1 MEAQGDRLRCRLVLR
16 LFRRCLP
23 LLKTVRRHLV
33 GLILGSTALAI
44 VFLPLTLLLL
54 DILFTR
60 VLQGQPLTA
69 VEARVLGF
77 DPALTVQV
85 AALSAE
91 LRREIGARAL
101 WIFLAAVMPA
111 LFCGVALWYYQV
123 WILQRINQTLRL
135 ALFDRIQAL
144 SLRFHDESRI
154 GDAIYRLYQDSAMV
168 TRLIEVLFLTPLFAT
183 GRFVYSLVVVFVLN
197 PRLAL
202 LLALAWLP
210 LLLVGLRLSRRL
222 RVGFRAAR
230 EANSALTSRIQESV
244 ASVKVIKA
252 YGAEALAQERFE
264 QDSLTAFHRAFTVR
278 SLFAGFNVAI
288 FWIVG
293 ILFLIATG
301 WATVEARDAAAVF
314 FVVWGFTI
322 WNLGLYRY
330 FKERLG
336 EATGVL
342 RQLFYTWG
350 QMQDIAIG
358 LDRVFEL
365 LDLKPEVED
374 APDAITMPPFQ
385 SAIIF
390 HGIHFGYQK
399 DHPILM
405 DVHLEAT
412 IGTITAIVG
421 PTGAGKSTL
430 MALLLRLFEP
440 DFGSIEIDGQD
451 IRRFT
456 LQSLRSNIAIALQ
469 ENILFGTTVRENIR
483 YAAPQAT
490 DAQVREAAR
499 VACADVFIAALPQ
512 GYDTVLGERG
522 AKLSTGQRQ
531 RLSIARAILKNT
543 PILILDEPTAS
554 LDAETEMTLLHHLKD
569 WGKGRAIFL
578 ITHRFSTVRLAD
590 QVVYLREGRVV
601 ESGSHAELMAR
612 EKGAYRRLIEF
623 ERRSAETVGQSDSR
637 AVGLS

>member
-1 MEAQGDRLRCRLVLR
+1 MAAQGDRLRFRLVLR
-16 LFRRCLP
+16 IFRRCLP
-23 LLKTVRRHLV
+23 WLKTVRRHLA
-33 GLILGSTALAI
+33 GLILGSTALAM
-44 VFLPLTLLLL
+44 VVLPLTLLLL

-85 AALSAE
+85 DALSAE

-144 SLRFHDESRI
+144 SLRFHAESRI

-230 EANSALTSRIQESV
+230 EANSALTSRVQESI

-252 YGAEALAQERFE
+252 YGAEAFAQERFE
-264 QDSLTAFHRAFTVR
+264 RDSLTAFHRAFTVR
-278 SLFAGFNVAI
+278 SL
-288 FWIVG
+288 
-293 ILFLIATG
+293 
-301 WATVEARDAAAVF
+301 
-314 FVVWGFTI
+314 
-322 WNLGLYRY
+322 GLYRY

-336 EATGVL
+336 VATGVL

-399 DHPILM
+399 DHPILL

-430 MALLLRLFEP
+430 MALLLRRFEP
-440 DFGSIEIDGQD
+440 DCGSIEIDGHD
-451 IRRFT
+451 IRRFI

-522 AKLSTGQRQ
+522 TKLSTGQRQ

-578 ITHRFSTVRLAD
+578 ITHRFSTIRLAD

-601 ESGSHAELMAR
+601 ESGSHAKLMTQDG
-612 EKGAYRRLIEF
+612 GAYRRLIEF
-623 ERRSAETVGQSDSR
+623 EELPASAEGVAQ
-637 AVGLS
+637 